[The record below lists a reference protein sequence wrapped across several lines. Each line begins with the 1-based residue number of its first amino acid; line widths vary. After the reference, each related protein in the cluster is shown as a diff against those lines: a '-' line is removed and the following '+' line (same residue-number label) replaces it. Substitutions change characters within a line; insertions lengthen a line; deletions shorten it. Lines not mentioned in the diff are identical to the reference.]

1 MMLHQLCLVGV
12 AVLAVLPR
20 AAGQDKPAGQLEVLE
35 ELRAF
40 HARLDALEARH
51 AREKEEYERTIDE
64 LKAELGEL
72 RNRLSAPESEDQEE
86 DLEALLLELSAEG
99 APGAEEPGFVESV
112 GRAFQSSN
120 PDISVNVD
128 FVGHYSSCEGGEFD
142 DEFLLRHFEIGFAGY
157 IDPFTRADIFLGFGR
172 HDGEWHTHLE
182 EAYLTYLG
190 LPWDLQA
197 RAGRFKTT
205 FGKAN
210 PQHLHA
216 LPWVEH
222 PLMIQNYFG
231 HGGLSGDGIGV
242 SWLIPNPWDK
252 YIELT
257 YEVINND
264 SSLFAGEET
273 DDFVHLLHLKNF
285 FDLSAAST
293 LEAGLTFATAPNDEG
308 HGGNRTM
315 VEGVDLTYKWR
326 PPRTGKYRSF
336 LWQTEVLAAQADL
349 IGGQETTWG
358 MYTAADYQFARRWV
372 AGARYDYSQMPYSS
386 SMHEHGY
393 SAYLTFLQ
401 SAYLYW
407 RLGYQYTDRN
417 FRVHGDEREHE
428 LFLQSNFSLG
438 THPAHDY

>member
-1 MMLHQLCLVGV
+1 MKLHQLCLVGAAALV
-12 AVLAVLPR
+12 ALPR
-20 AAGQDKPAGQLEVLE
+20 AAGQEQPVRQSEVLE
-35 ELRAF
+35 ELRAL
-40 HARLDALEARH
+40 HSRLDAMETQH
-51 AREKEEYERTIDE
+51 AREMDEYERTITE
-64 LKAELGEL
+64 LKHELDAL
-72 RNRLSAPESEDQEE
+72 KAKLAIPEPEDQED
-86 DLEALLLELSAEG
+86 DLDSLLQALSAEG
-99 APGAEEPGFVESV
+99 APGEAELGFIESA
-112 GRAFQSSN
+112 GRAFQSFN

-128 FVGHYSSCEGGEFD
+128 FIGHYSSSEGGEFD
-142 DEFLLRHFEIGFAGY
+142 DEFFLRHLELGFTGY
-157 IDPFTRADIFLGFGR
+157 IDPYTRADIFVGIGR
-172 HDGEWHTHLE
+172 HDGDRHTHVE
-182 EAYLTYLG
+182 DAYLTYLG
-190 LPWDLQA
+190 MPWDLQL
-197 RAGRFKTT
+197 RVGRFKSM

-216 LPWVEH
+216 LPWVEY
-222 PLMIQNYFG
+222 PLVVQNYFG
-231 HGGLSGDGIGV
+231 HEGLSGDGVGV
-242 SWLIPNPWDK
+242 GWLIPNPWDK

-326 PPRTGKYRSF
+326 PPETGKYRSF
-336 LWQTEVLAAQADL
+336 QWQTEVLASQADL

-372 AGARYDYSQMPYSS
+372 IGSRYDYSQMPYSS
-386 SMHEHGY
+386 SLHEHGL
-393 SAYLTFLQ
+393 SAHFTFLQ
-401 SAYLYW
+401 SEYLFW

-417 FRVHGDEREHE
+417 FRIHGDKNEHE
-428 LFLQSNFSLG
+428 VFMQCNFSLG
-438 THPAHDY
+438 AHPAHSY

>member
-1 MMLHQLCLVGV
+1 MMLHRLFLVV
-12 AVLAVLPR
+12 AAVLVALPR
-20 AAGQDKPAGQLEVLE
+20 AVGQEQAPEQSEVLQD
-35 ELRAF
+35 LSAL
-40 HARLDALEARH
+40 HARLDAMEARH
-51 AREKEEYERTIDE
+51 AQEREEYERTIAD

-72 RNRLSAPESEDQEE
+72 KNKLTAPEPEDQEDE
-86 DLEALLLELSAEG
+86 LESLLQELSAEG
-99 APGAEEPGFVESV
+99 TPGGEKPGFAESV
-112 GRAFQSSN
+112 GRAFQSYN
-120 PDISVNVD
+120 PDISVNAD
-128 FVGHYSSCEGGEFD
+128 FVGHYSNREGGEFD
-142 DEFLLRHFEIGFAGY
+142 DEFLFRHFEIGFAGY
-157 IDPFTRADIFLGFGR
+157 IDPYTRADIFLGIGR
-172 HDGEWHTHLE
+172 HGGEWHTHLE

-197 RAGRFKTT
+197 RVGRFKST

-216 LPWVEH
+216 LPWVEY
-222 PLMIQNYFG
+222 PFMIQNYFG
-231 HGGLSGDGIGV
+231 DEGLSGDGLGV

-257 YEVINND
+257 YEIINND
-264 SSLFAGEET
+264 SSLFAGEEA

-315 VEGVDLTYKWR
+315 VGGLDLTYKWR
-326 PPRTGKYRSF
+326 PPQTGKYRSF

-349 IGGQETTWG
+349 RGGQETMWG

-372 AGARYDYSQMPYSS
+372 AGVRYDYSQMPYSS
-386 SMHEHGY
+386 SLHEHGY
-393 SAYLTFLQ
+393 SGYLTFLQ
-401 SAYLYW
+401 SEYLYW

-417 FRVHGDEREHE
+417 FRVHDDTEEHE
-428 LFLQSNFSLG
+428 LFMQCNFSLG
-438 THPAHDY
+438 AHPAHGY

>member
-1 MMLHQLCLVGV
+1 MRFHRLCLVCAAMLV
-12 AVLAVLPR
+12 ALPPAR
-20 AAGQDKPAGQLEVLE
+20 AQEPSAAQTQVLE
-35 ELRAF
+35 ELHKL
-40 HARLDALEARH
+40 HARVEALEARH
-51 AREKEEYERTIDE
+51 AREREEYERTISE
-64 LKAELGEL
+64 LKGEL
-72 RNRLSAPESEDQEE
+72 DTLKRRLAVPQAEDQEDE
-86 DLEALLLELSAEG
+86 LDSLLQELSTEG
-99 APGAEEPGFVESV
+99 AAVGERAGLVESV
-112 GRAFQSSN
+112 GRAFQSFN
-120 PDISVNVD
+120 PDISINAD
-128 FVGHYSSCEGGEFD
+128 FVAHYSNREGGEFD
-142 DEFLLRHFEIGFAGY
+142 DEFLFRHFEIGFAGN
-157 IDPFTRADIFLGFGR
+157 IDPYTRADIFLGIGR
-172 HDGEWHTHLE
+172 HGGEWHTHLE

-190 LPWDLQA
+190 LPWDLQV
-197 RAGRFKTT
+197 RAGRFKST

-216 LPWVEH
+216 LPWVEY

-231 HGGLSGDGIGV
+231 DEGLSGDGMGV
-242 SWLIPNPWDK
+242 SWLIPNPGDK

-273 DDFVHLLHLKNF
+273 DDFVHLFHLKNF

-293 LEAGLTFATAPNDEG
+293 LEAGFTFATAPNDEG

-315 VEGVDLTYKWR
+315 VEGLDLTYKWR
-326 PPRTGKYRSF
+326 PPETGKYRSF

-349 IGGQETTWG
+349 RGGQETTWG

-386 SMHEHGY
+386 SLHEHGY

-401 SAYLYW
+401 SEYLYW

-417 FRVHGDEREHE
+417 FRAHGDKGEHE
-428 LFLQSNFSLG
+428 LFLQCNFSLG
-438 THPAHDY
+438 AHPAHGY